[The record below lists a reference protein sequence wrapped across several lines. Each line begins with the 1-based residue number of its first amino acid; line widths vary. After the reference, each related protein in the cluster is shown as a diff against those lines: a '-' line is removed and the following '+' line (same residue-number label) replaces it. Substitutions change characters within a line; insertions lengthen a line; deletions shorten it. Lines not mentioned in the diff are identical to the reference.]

1 NVLVPKSMS
10 QLKKGAL
17 LSYVTII
24 LTNGVGLLLTPF
36 MIRTLGDSEYGLYM
50 LVGAIISYISVLD
63 FGLTNT
69 IVRYIARY
77 RATQDRPGEE
87 NFLATT
93 MILYGVISAL
103 VALAGIAIYF
113 NLETIFPKLTPIE
126 LEKARVMFVILIF
139 NLAIT
144 LPGCAFSAICSGYE
158 HFVSPR
164 SVNIVRYIVRSLM
177 LVAVL
182 LLGGDSVS
190 VVWLDT
196 AVILLVIGLNGYYV
210 FKKLGIRFKLHQWET
225 PLVREIFSYS
235 IWIFVFAM
243 VGHFQW
249 RAGQVIL

>member
-1 NVLVPKSMS
+1 MS

-103 VALAGIAIYF
+103 VALAGIAICF
-113 NLETIFPKLTPIE
+113 NHIQPSHYTARRRIFGNMFGVRAFCLSAVGEYCQVYRTIAYACGGVALGRRFGFG
-126 LEKARVMFVILIF
+126 RV
-139 NLAIT
+139 
-144 LPGCAFSAICSGYE
+144 
-158 HFVSPR
+158 
-164 SVNIVRYIVRSLM
+164 
-177 LVAVL
+177 
-182 LLGGDSVS
+182 
-190 VVWLDT
+190 
-196 AVILLVIGLNGYYV
+196 
-210 FKKLGIRFKLHQWET
+210 
-225 PLVREIFSYS
+225 
-235 IWIFVFAM
+235 
-243 VGHFQW
+243 VGHGGEPACHRTQ
-249 RAGQVIL
+249 RILRL